1 MPNLVLGEGRSVKVS
16 WRLFLG
22 HCQFWTTSDFQLQM
36 ESVFLAFYDNMFFF
50 LAFPWF
56 SEGIFHIFQP
66 PFNWPVL
73 TYSSLTA
80 IVLYHWDVRISLL
93 QQLLLPIPWSWF
105 MTAVGFP
112 GIPLKLNAMESP
124 DEAWEEAYTFPPL
137 AAVDQGN
144 NLHFLLT
151 LPSPNFILNFFL
163 CPIFTSCLW
172 KV

>member
-1 MPNLVLGEGRSVKVS
+1 METLLRSLSILDHFWLSAPNGISIPC
-16 WRLFLG
+16 FLWQYV
-22 HCQFWTTSDFQLQM
+22 C
-36 ESVFLAFYDNMFFF
+36 FF
-50 LAFPWF
+50 LTFPWL

-66 PFNWPVL
+66 PFNWPIL

-80 IVLYHWDVRISLL
+80 VVLYHWDVRISLL

-112 GIPLKLNAMESP
+112 CIPLRLNVVESP
-124 DEAWEEAYTFPPL
+124 DEAWEEAYSFPPL
-137 AAVDQGN
+137 PAMVQGN

-151 LPSPNFILNFFL
+151 LPSPNFVLNFFL